1 MELIKDS
8 MVMYKIN
15 KKNKIRTGLNKVLL
29 ATVLSSASL
38 SVWAQEG
45 ILKGR
50 VVDVEGNPIPGAVVN
65 VLEGSRIALSDEN
78 GYFQLKKVVPN
89 DEIYATCVGYLPATE
104 VASELDGG
112 FTIVLK
118 EDTDVYMHTHL
129 CLSVVSP

>member
-1 MELIKDS
+1 
-8 MVMYKIN
+8 MYKIN

-89 DEIYATCVGYLPATE
+89 DEIYATCCRNIPE
-104 VASELDGG
+104 W
-112 FTIVLK
+112 
-118 EDTDVYMHTHL
+118 
-129 CLSVVSP
+129 

>member
-89 DEIYATCVGYLPATE
+89 DEIYATCV
-104 VASELDGG
+104 
-112 FTIVLK
+112 
-118 EDTDVYMHTHL
+118 
-129 CLSVVSP
+129 